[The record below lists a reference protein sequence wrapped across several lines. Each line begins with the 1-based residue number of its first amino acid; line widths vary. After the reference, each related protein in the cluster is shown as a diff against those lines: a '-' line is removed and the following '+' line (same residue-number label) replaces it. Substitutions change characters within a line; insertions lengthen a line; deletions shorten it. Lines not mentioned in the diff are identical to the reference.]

1 MTVRVFIA
9 LFVYVHLIFI
19 FAQNETDEIF
29 ADRVHEIIRRDSN
42 KDPATNPHALLA
54 KVLIDE
60 VILPFL
66 TLMFGLSTFFR
77 CERNYEED
85 KPSSHILKLD
95 GLSFFF

>member
-1 MTVRVFIA
+1 MTVHVS
-9 LFVYVHLIFI
+9 LLHDSNVHLIFI
-19 FAQNETDEIF
+19 IVQNETERIF

-77 CERNYEED
+77 
-85 KPSSHILKLD
+85 
-95 GLSFFF
+95 